1 MGIVTC
7 RTFIHSLI
15 IMYSAVA
22 AAALLAGSA
31 VAAYSNDTVITTDVT
46 VTDYTTYCPY
56 STEVV
61 IKTCTLEKCAPVTIT
76 VSEAQTLTVTGECVI
91 PTTSSTV
98 ECHECEEKSTVA
110 PVSTAAPE
118 TTSAAQSTV
127 AAVSFFEA
135 GAVKNVA
142 GALAGVAA
150 VAVALI

>member
-91 PTTSSTV
+91 PTTYTTEWATTTSTV

-110 PVSTAAPE
+110 PVPLLPQRPPPLLNPPLPLSPLSRLVPSRTLP
-118 TTSAAQSTV
+118 V
-127 AAVSFFEA
+127 
-135 GAVKNVA
+135 
-142 GALAGVAA
+142 LW
-150 VAVALI
+150 L

>member
-1 MGIVTC
+1 
-7 RTFIHSLI
+7 
-15 IMYSAVA
+15 MYSAVA

-91 PTTSSTV
+91 PTTYTTEYSTTTSTV
-98 ECHECEEKSTVA
+98 ACEECEKSTVA

-118 TTSAAQSTV
+118 TSSAAPSTV
-127 AAVSFFEA
+127 AAVSSFEA
-135 GAVKNVA
+135 GAAKNVA

>member
-91 PTTSSTV
+91 PTTYTV

>member
-1 MGIVTC
+1 
-7 RTFIHSLI
+7 
-15 IMYSAVA
+15 MYSAVA

-31 VAAYSNDTVITTDVT
+31 VAAYSNATVITTDVT

-61 IKTCTLEKCAPVTIT
+61 IKTCTLEKCAPVTRP

-91 PTTSSTV
+91 PTTYTPEWATTTSTV

-127 AAVSFFEA
+127 AAICSFEA
-135 GAVKNVA
+135 GAVKNVP

>member
-22 AAALLAGSA
+22 AAALLAGSV
-31 VAAYSNDTVITTDVT
+31 VAAYSNDTAITTDVT

-91 PTTSSTV
+91 PTTYTTEWATTTSTV

-118 TTSAAQSTV
+118 TPPLLNPPLPLSPLSRLV
-127 AAVSFFEA
+127 P
-135 GAVKNVA
+135 
-142 GALAGVAA
+142 
-150 VAVALI
+150 

>member
-1 MGIVTC
+1 
-7 RTFIHSLI
+7 
-15 IMYSAVA
+15 MYSAVA

-46 VTDYTTYCPY
+46 VTDYTTYCP
-56 STEVV
+56 SPTEVV

-91 PTTSSTV
+91 PTTYTTEWATTTSTV

-127 AAVSFFEA
+127 AAVSSFEA